1 MIFGYKIK
9 DTDTIEK
16 HREQLWNDYQT
27 YNKVEESDK
36 LKSYL
41 TLKEQIESIPFQKK
55 KDEIEG
61 LRYKG
66 SPEEKLLKQFSKI
79 GNSKKITRYFDF
91 LSSQDFARMQEIEEK
106 QTISELEDLET
117 YVKKGAYKAELKRF
131 KNIQKHDKE
140 NAGRWDDTE
149 AYEKKKRYEELKTS
163 PEVLFY
169 KKTLKSVLYRNYLK
183 VKDSSLL
190 NQYEDM
196 KAEVNSDTFN
206 ERVAYLKDDKRF
218 EKTVDY
224 QFLKDYQELNSD
236 PGIQLYM
243 SYNDTDKFW
252 FFREWNDTFIEQF
265 NFINPEVW
273 DCVTPLALKG
283 PGKNF
288 SIKNQLHYANK
299 LDNFD
304 TENSLLTLETK
315 KEDIEG
321 LYWDEK
327 FGFVPKTF
335 NYVSG
340 VLHSM
345 KGFNQQYGLYEVK
358 LKASKINGVITS
370 VSLADDEEDNCIRLF
385 TAEGNKMYGGVVT
398 TDHQEKKFKPVKLK
412 FPAKGY
418 MIISLNWTPEKL
430 EWKVNDKHMG
440 TITENVPH
448 ETFHLRIETEVVK
461 DTSNLPH
468 RLDID
473 WIKCYKQN

>member
-1 MIFGYKIK
+1 MIFGSKIK
-9 DTDTIEK
+9 DTELIEK
-16 HREQLWNDYQT
+16 ERAQLWDDYQT

-36 LKSYL
+36 LKRYL
-41 TLKEQIESIPFQKK
+41 TLKEQVESVPFQKK

-66 SPEEKLLKQFSKI
+66 SAEEKLVKQFLKI
-79 GNSKKITRYFDF
+79 EKSKKIARYFEFLASPDF
-91 LSSQDFARMQEIEEK
+91 ERMQDIEEK
-106 QTISELEDLET
+106 KTMGELADLEA
-117 YVKKGAYKAELKRF
+117 YVKKGAYKAELRRF
-131 KNIQKHDKE
+131 KNIKKQDKE

-149 AYEKKKRYEELKTS
+149 ACEKKKHYEELKTS
-163 PEVLFY
+163 PDVLFY
-169 KKTLKSVLYRNYLK
+169 KKTLRSGLYRNYLK
-183 VKDSSLL
+183 VKGSSLL

-196 KAEVNSDTFN
+196 KAEVNSDDFN
-206 ERVAYLKDDKRF
+206 ERVAYLKDEKRY
-218 EKTVDY
+218 EKTDDY
-224 QFLKDYQELNSD
+224 QLLKEYEKLNSD
-236 PGIQLYM
+236 PEIQLYM
-243 SYNDTDKFW
+243 WYNDTDKFW
-252 FFREWNDTFIEQF
+252 FFREWSDIFEEQF
-265 NFINPEVW
+265 DSIKPEVW

-288 SIKNQLHYANK
+288 SIKNQLHYAND

-315 KEDIEG
+315 REDIEG

-335 NYVSG
+335 HYVSG
-340 VLHSM
+340 VLQSM

-358 LKASKINGVITS
+358 LKASKIKGVITS

-385 TAEGNKMYGGVVT
+385 TAEGSKMYGGVVT
-398 TDHQEKKFKPVKLK
+398 TDHQKKNFKPVKLK

-473 WIKCYKQN
+473 WIKCYKKN